1 MSDDDIEYEDF
12 YEYEFRGE
20 QLKRLR
26 CWFSKKFKEESHKEY
41 EQRIIQLAL
50 KEDMI
55 EAMIPSKKMCINWFL
70 CYSKIGLL

>member
-1 MSDDDIEYEDF
+1 MNEDNIECEDF

-20 QLKRLR
+20 QLRRLR
-26 CWFSKKFKEESHKEY
+26 CWFSKKLEESNKEY

-55 EAMIPSKKMCINWFL
+55 EKLIPSKKFCINWYL
-70 CYSKIGLL
+70 CYSKIGLI

>member
-1 MSDDDIEYEDF
+1 MSENDIECDVF

-26 CWFSKKFKEESHKEY
+26 CWFSKKLEEESHKEY

-55 EAMIPSKKMCINWFL
+55 EAMIPSKKFCINWYL
-70 CYSKIGLL
+70 CYSKLGLI

>member
-1 MSDDDIEYEDF
+1 MSNDDIEYEDF

-26 CWFSKKFKEESHKEY
+26 YWFSKKFEEDTDKEY